1 MHDIV
6 IRGGTILD
14 GTGAAA
20 FAGDVAI
27 DGDRIAEVGS
37 KAGPGKREIDAN
49 GIHVT
54 PSWLD
59 VQTHYDGQATW
70 DPVLA
75 PSSCNGMTPI
85 LFGSCGVGFAPV
97 RRSIVRGSSI

>member
-6 IRGGTILD
+6 ICGGTILD

-20 FAGDVAI
+20 FAGGVAI

-37 KAGPGKREIDAN
+37 KTGPGKREIDAN
-49 GIHVT
+49 GLHFT
-54 PSWLD
+54 PGWVD
-59 VQTHYDGQATW
+59 VQTHYDSQATW

-75 PSSCNGMTPI
+75 PSSSNGMTPT
-85 LFGSCGVGFAPV
+85 LFGSCGVDFALV
-97 RRSIVRGSSI
+97 CRSIV